1 MTYAEWR
8 RHMATAHD
16 EEGLRSY
23 GDQLLVES
31 ITHFNNAIC
40 T

>member
-1 MTYAEWR
+1 
-8 RHMATAHD
+8 MATAHD
-16 EEGLRSY
+16 EAGLRSY